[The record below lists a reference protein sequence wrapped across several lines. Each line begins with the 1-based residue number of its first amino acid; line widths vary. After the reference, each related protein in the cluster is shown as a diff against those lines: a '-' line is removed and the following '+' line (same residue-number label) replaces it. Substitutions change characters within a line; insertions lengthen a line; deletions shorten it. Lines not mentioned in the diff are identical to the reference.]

1 MTLEISALCCYSV
14 SWKWKHCKSKWLDF
28 AHFSTIYYFLV
39 CSGVKMHIF
48 NHKNNINWYAYIW
61 SPALKMTRKRLFVSG
76 AIHCENAIWN
86 IQISAFNLY
95 ELKYLPGPFWKIC
108 STHPQ
113 NFRDVRV
120 KVKRKHGYMWILP
133 VPWLHILKNDISQY
147 FACKTTHKL

>member
-1 MTLEISALCCYSV
+1 MHYAAIVSVESENIVKVNSWILPISRLY
-14 SWKWKHCKSKWLDF
+14 
-28 AHFSTIYYFLV
+28 TIFLV

-113 NFRDVRV
+113 NFRDVKGKSKKKAWLYV
-120 KVKRKHGYMWILP
+120 KFCVSYQLVLQIYKESETEPK
-133 VPWLHILKNDISQY
+133 
-147 FACKTTHKL
+147 F